1 MYNSEGSQE
10 DPKPTT
16 QDAMKPQGQEA
27 SKPTDHSA
35 TKACIHE
42 VKKPKSQE
50 GAVRSKQQS
59 ARLFILRKFCVI
71 LRSLFMG
78 GWQRAGARVRGGV
91 GVAYGKKDEPLR
103 GQRLNM
109 PEEEPQKP
117 MRGS

>member
-1 MYNSEGSQE
+1 
-10 DPKPTT
+10 
-16 QDAMKPQGQEA
+16 MKPQGQEA

-59 ARLFILRKFCVI
+59 ARLFFILRKFCVI

-78 GWQRAGARVRGGV
+78 GWQRAGARVRGRV
-91 GVAYGKKDEPLR
+91 GVAYGRKDEKRRSALPQQLPENWGKLATPRPR
-103 GQRLNM
+103 G
-109 PEEEPQKP
+109 
-117 MRGS
+117 